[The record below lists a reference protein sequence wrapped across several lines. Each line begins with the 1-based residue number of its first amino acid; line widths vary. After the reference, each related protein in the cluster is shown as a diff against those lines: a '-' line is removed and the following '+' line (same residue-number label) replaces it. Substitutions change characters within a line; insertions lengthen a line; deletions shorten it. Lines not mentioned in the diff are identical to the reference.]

1 MIYLVYQTTPLLG
14 GIRPIMAFFSEEE
27 AKEYCKRT
35 NERLEGYG
43 YVAIPAVGGT
53 QDVT

>member
-14 GIRPIMAFFSEEE
+14 GIRPIMAYFSEDK
-27 AKEYCKRT
+27 ARDYCKMM
-35 NERLEGYG
+35 NKKLVGYA
-43 YVAIPAVGGT
+43 YVELPIAEMT